1 MEYQNL
7 NNELK
12 NQYYEGEKK
21 LIDFCHK
28 TRLNKISFE
37 INYKL
42 SYPDIVKIQNK
53 IINKYNSL
61 GNYEKEF
68 LDITKEKI
76 NLIQDLTST
85 LFLKF
90 ESIPKNI
97 PNIFNI
103 SVLSPMNKLIEEKI
117 KINKDEDFESKLKKD
132 FDFII
137 NNYMNKIDENNI
149 KLKLDEYNIKVLE
162 NNNIKINENS
172 EDKKEKEK
180 EKEKIKKKEKNHEKI
195 QVNNPSNEIII
206 LTDEEIFFIVQNMYQ
221 EYKLINRNKYD
232 LKIEEEKLKLKPVI
246 KKLLNYS
253 KKNSKIKNLC
263 KIEEIE
269 AKNDENN
276 PKEKEELTKEEIDIF
291 CKEMANQELRK
302 YFLLQ
307 INNFRSSGSLEMP
320 PKTFSYFTQIFS
332 EISKQI
338 FLIQEKDD
346 KKHYKINDYISS
358 RLIIIVAQTFYTM
371 KENAKVYISEELKNE
386 KIFQTGEFW
395 VELIRD
401 NIENECT
408 NFFGKHKIIKND
420 DNEKRKNKLKDEI
433 YFAQIIPFIGSMNG
447 FGINKEGI
455 KNVIEELIKEFNI
468 SENISKKIFATIN
481 DQN

>member
-1 MEYQNL
+1 
-7 NNELK
+7 
-12 NQYYEGEKK
+12 
-21 LIDFCHK
+21 
-28 TRLNKISFE
+28 
-37 INYKL
+37 
-42 SYPDIVKIQNK
+42 
-53 IINKYNSL
+53 
-61 GNYEKEF
+61 
-68 LDITKEKI
+68 
-76 NLIQDLTST
+76 
-85 LFLKF
+85 
-90 ESIPKNI
+90 
-97 PNIFNI
+97 
-103 SVLSPMNKLIEEKI
+103 
-117 KINKDEDFESKLKKD
+117 
-132 FDFII
+132 
-137 NNYMNKIDENNI
+137 MNKIDENNI
-149 KLKLDEYNIKVLE
+149 KLKLDEYNIKDLE

-195 QVNNPSNEIII
+195 QVNNPINEIII

-232 LKIEEEKLKLKPVI
+232 LKIEEEKLKL
-246 KKLLNYS
+246 
-253 KKNSKIKNLC
+253 NSKIKNPF
-263 KIEEIE
+263 KTEENE

-276 PKEKEELTKEEIDIF
+276 PKEKEELTKEEIDNF
-291 CKEMANQELRK
+291 CKEMSNQELRK

-320 PKTFSYFTQIFS
+320 PKTFNYFTQIFS

-338 FLIQEKDD
+338 FLIQENDD

-371 KENAKVYISEELKNE
+371 KENAKLYISEELKNE

-395 VELIRD
+395 VELIRA

-420 DNEKRKNKLKDEI
+420 DDEKRKNKLKDEI

-468 SENISKKIFATIN
+468 SENTSKKIFATIN